1 MPISRKIEDKM
12 IESMRE
18 QSEKDQFTAIDMKT
32 FLKMKVSHSLEKLL
46 KVLGKLVY
54 NRRTLGED

>member
-1 MPISRKIEDKM
+1 MLISREIEDKM

-18 QSEKDQFTAIDMKT
+18 QSEKDQFMATDMKT
-32 FLKMKVSHSLEKLL
+32 FLKMKVSHSLEKKL

-54 NRRTLGED
+54 NHRTLEED